1 LRHAANLAPGL
12 TSRPSSRPSQWFAIF
27 LQLAVM
33 IGFGIA
39 LATDSLPLYQLQL
52 SIFGAVALV
61 FAVGG
66 VSPLS
71 PTTAPWSVR
80 HSL

>member
-1 LRHAANLAPGL
+1 
-12 TSRPSSRPSQWFAIF
+12 
-27 LQLAVM
+27 M

-80 HSL
+80 HAL